1 MRFHFRSFV
10 IGFAITLFLC
20 IGATIVI
27 AHFQSDCGIIG
38 VLGLAGCS
46 DDTNR
51 VGFPL
56 VIWEED
62 GFAYHESFNPGA
74 LLVDLIVVVGTS
86 TIAGLIYQRYG
97 KGTSFWGKSK
107 SNEV

>member
-1 MRFHFRSFV
+1 MTFHFRSFV

-20 IGATIVI
+20 IGATVVI

-56 VIWEED
+56 VIWEEG

-74 LLVDLIVVVGTS
+74 LLVDLIVLVVAS
-86 TIAGLIYQRYG
+86 TIAGLIYQHYKG
-97 KGTSFWGKSK
+97 GTSFWRKSK
-107 SNEV
+107 SSKV